1 LEEIKPKTKQHYE
14 ENKATLL
21 ATLPQIKKSKNDK
34 FIHNN
39 DINIPKIEKKGI
51 LGQCTPN
58 PTTGTTTIS
67 YELYAEGAVEI
78 FIYNSLGQL
87 VLQIPQGT
95 QTEGAYQATV
105 SLINM
110 PKGIYHYALFV
121 DGERVDTKKIIINH

>member
-1 LEEIKPKTKQHYE
+1 M
-14 ENKATLL
+14 
-21 ATLPQIKKSKNDK
+21 
-34 FIHNN
+34 HNI

-58 PTTGTTTIS
+58 PTTGATTIS

-78 FIYNSLGQL
+78 FVYNSIGQL

-95 QTEGAYQATV
+95 REEGAHQATV

-110 PKGIYHYALFV
+110 PKGIYHYALYIN
-121 DGERVDTKKIIINH
+121 GERTDTKKLVLTY